1 MSKSDFNIVD
11 LFFDACEKY
20 PQHAAIIEKKRQIS
34 YSELREQADKT
45 ALYFIEK
52 GIKKGDRVLVFIP
65 MSIDLYRIVLALFK
79 IGATAV
85 FLDEWVN
92 RKRME
97 ACCKVAQCNA
107 FIGTAKARVLIFF
120 SHELRKIPIHLGTK
134 YTSNFKSDF
143 PDILIQYNDTA
154 LITFTTGTTGK
165 PKAAKRTHGF
175 LKEQFKVLAEK
186 INPRPGD
193 VSLPVLPIVLLI
205 NLAAGCTSLITDFKG
220 AKPEQTNFKKIVDQI
235 NCYKVSSVIASP
247 FFIRQLANAV
257 IKGKVELPR
266 LKKIFTGGAPV
277 FPSEAKIYEEAFP
290 KTEIQIVY
298 GSTEAE
304 PISSIST
311 KELINENAISKG
323 LYVGKPD
330 RNIEVRIINLQ
341 NGIIA
346 CTDENDFDKII
357 LPAYEIGEI
366 IVSGSHVLNAYFN
379 SEEALRLNKIFVG
392 ERCWHRTGDS
402 GFLAN
407 DGGLFLTGRCSSL
420 IFLNNKII
428 APFIYEGLFQNV
440 AGVEL
445 ATVIE
450 KENAIVAVIEAKKSV
465 NKKEI
470 SQYLK
475 NLQDPVI
482 SSSKIIFI
490 KKMPRDPR
498 HHSKIDYEKLKSI
511 I

>member
-20 PQHAAIIEKKRQIS
+20 PQHAAIIEKNRQIS

-52 GIKKGDRVLVFIP
+52 GIKKGDRVLIFIP

-120 SHELRKIPIHLGTK
+120 SHELRKIPIRLGTK
-134 YTSNFKSDF
+134 YTSNIKIDF
-143 PDILIQYNDTA
+143 PGSLVQYNDTA

-175 LKEQFKVLAEK
+175 LNEQFKVLAEK
-186 INPRPGD
+186 IKPQPEN

-220 AKPEQTNFKKIVDQI
+220 AKPEQTNFKKIIDQI
-235 NCYKVSSVIASP
+235 HSYKINSVIASP
-247 FFIRQLANAV
+247 FFIKQLASAV
-257 IKGKVELPR
+257 INSKVEFAG

-277 FPSEAKIYEEAFP
+277 FPSEAKMYEEAFP
-290 KTEIQIVY
+290 KTEIEIVY

-311 KELINENAISKG
+311 KELIKENATSKG

-330 RNIEVRIINLQ
+330 KNIDVRIINLQ
-341 NGIIA
+341 SGIIT
-346 CTDENDFDKII
+346 CTDENDLDKIS
-357 LPAYEIGEI
+357 LPAEEIGEI
-366 IVSGSHVLNAYFN
+366 IVSGPHVLDAYFN
-379 SEEALRLNKIFVG
+379 SEEALKLTKIFVG
-392 ERCWHRTGDS
+392 GRCWHRTGDS

-420 IFLNNKII
+420 IIFNNKII

-445 ATVIE
+445 ATVLE
-450 KENAIVAVIEAKKSV
+450 KENGIVAAIEAKKSA
-465 NKKEI
+465 NEKEI

-475 NLQDPVI
+475 SLEDPVI
-482 SSSKIIFI
+482 SNSKIIFI

-498 HHSKIDYEKLKSI
+498 HHSKIDYKKLNSI